1 MTTARDIVK
10 GALRK
15 ISAIGRGS
23 SLSDEEAQD
32 ALTLLNGMLAS
43 WGAEGNLIF
52 TETKETF
59 PLTSSATY
67 TIGSG
72 GDFNTSR
79 PVYIASAY
87 ITYGSTDEMLYEYDN
102 NEYSA
107 IPQKDISGIPEVY
120 YYDANF
126 PTATLYLYPTP
137 SGADTITINSYKPL
151 SSFSDL
157 DTAFSMPA
165 EYEVALVYNLAVLI
179 APEYETEALPSV
191 QKNAISFKKVVEA
204 QNNRNNKLLSKISV
218 PAGEVSTFNIYR
230 GY

>member
-15 ISAIGRGS
+15 ISAIGTGA

-32 ALTLLNGMLAS
+32 ALTLLNGMMAS
-43 WGAEGNLIF
+43 WGAEGSLIF

-59 PLTSSATY
+59 TLTSAGAY
-67 TIGSG
+67 TIGTG
-72 GDFNTSR
+72 ADFNTER
-79 PVYIASAY
+79 PVYISSAY
-87 ITYGSTDEMLYEYDN
+87 VTYGVTDQMLHEYDN

-126 PTATLYLYPTP
+126 PTATMYLYPTP

-151 SSFSDL
+151 TSFSDL
-157 DTAFSMPA
+157 DTSFNMPA

-179 APEYETEALPSV
+179 APEYEMEALPTV
-191 QKNAISFKKVVEA
+191 QKSATRFKKTIKA
-204 QNNRNNKLLSKISV
+204 QNDRNNKLLSTITV
-218 PAGEVSTFNIYR
+218 PAGEISTFNIYR